1 MTNVSQFSVETK
13 VYLNEFL
20 GDIFKNLNV
29 DIKMS
34 SSCGQDEPLT
44 CPKNAFFSSV
54 IGIDF
59 VTYYYCSPCSNI
71 FIFKDERERS
81 NFFLKVFRYWT
92 EMWQKSKLNEY
103 PTKVLLVAFFN

>member
-20 GDIFKNLNV
+20 SDIFKNLNV

-71 FIFKDERERS
+71 FIFKDEREKDPT
-81 NFFLKVFRYWT
+81 FFYKSSVTELKCD
-92 EMWQKSKLNEY
+92 KI
-103 PTKVLLVAFFN
+103 